1 MNQQRVLAVMKRVDN
16 PFDSDEVV
24 RVVSSNEEANT
35 LVEVY
40 NDGILFDPEYYV
52 GAIPLN

>member
-1 MNQQRVLAVMKRVDN
+1 MNQQQRVLAVMRHVDH
-16 PFDSDEVV
+16 SAQDEVV
-24 RVVSSNEEANT
+24 RVVSSNEEAHT